1 VLSLTDLVKEYPT
14 PTGPHRVLDGIDLVL
29 DIGDAV
35 VVSGPAGSGRSTLL
49 AVAGGLEAPTSGQVL
64 FDGTDPYALDPDAR
78 AGFRNR
84 EVGFVSPDHGL
95 LPQLTVLENVLV
107 PTLAGDRDPDARDRA
122 CVLLTAV
129 GLEARASHRPA
140 RLSRDERLRA
150 AIARALVRSP
160 RLLLCD
166 EPTADLDR
174 PAADTVA
181 DLLLRLQ
188 ARHHTMLLVTS
199 DDAALASRFSRRLAL
214 AGGRMTET

>member
-1 VLSLTDLVKEYPT
+1 MLSLTDLIQEYPT
-14 PTGPHRVLDGIDLVL
+14 PSGPRRVLDGISLTL

-49 AVAGGLEAPTSGQVL
+49 GVAAGLEAPTSGRVL

-84 EVGFVSPDHGL
+84 EVGVVSRDRDL
-95 LPQLTVLENVLV
+95 LPQLTVLENVMV

-122 CVLLTAV
+122 RVLLTAV
-129 GLEARASHRPA
+129 GLEGRANQRPA
-140 RLSRDERLRA
+140 RLSADERLRT

-166 EPTADLDR
+166 EPTAD
-174 PAADTVA
+174 ADGPDAGALA

-188 ARHHTMLLVTS
+188 ARHHTMLLVTTG
-199 DDAALASRFSRRLAL
+199 DADLASRFSRRLVL
-214 AGGRMTET
+214 AGGRLAED

>member
-1 VLSLTDLVKEYPT
+1 MLSLTDLVKETDPDWPAPGARRYRP
-14 PTGPHRVLDGIDLVL
+14 GARH
-29 DIGDAV
+29 GDAV

-49 AVAGGLEAPTSGQVL
+49 AVAGGLEAPTSGRVL
-64 FDGTDPYALDPDAR
+64 FDGTDPYALAPDAR

-107 PTLAGDRDPDARDRA
+107 PTLAGDRDSTRAPRAR
-122 CVLLTAV
+122 VLTAV

-166 EPTADLDR
+166 EPTAD
-174 PAADTVA
+174 
-181 DLLLRLQ
+181 
-188 ARHHTMLLVTS
+188 
-199 DDAALASRFSRRLAL
+199 
-214 AGGRMTET
+214 